1 MRIGYVLKCF
11 PRLSETFILTEVLEL
26 ERLGWDL
33 TVFTRR
39 AVDEPVSHGAIHSLR
54 AEVIQLEPLL
64 RERLWEPFE
73 VHRRLAARCKESHEL
88 AFDLA
93 LGHRNREEMRYWLLA
108 GPVAESAMQRGI
120 ERFHAHFATGSASV
134 ARYASRLAG

>member
-1 MRIGYVLKCF
+1 MRIAYVLKCF

-54 AEVIQLEPLL
+54 AKVIDLEPLL

-73 VHRRLAARCKESHEL
+73 VHRRLAGRLGRARE
-88 AFDLA
+88 AA
-93 LGHRNREEMRYWLLA
+93 LQAAL
-108 GPVAESAMQRGI
+108 PPP
-120 ERFHAHFATGSASV
+120 
-134 ARYASRLAG
+134 SRRACSL

>member
-54 AEVIQLEPLL
+54 AKVIDLEPLL

-73 VHRRLAARCKESHEL
+73 VHRRLAGRLGRAHE
-88 AFDLA
+88 AA
-93 LGHRNREEMRYWLLA
+93 LQAALELHSRDEMRAWLLA
-108 GPVAESAMQRGI
+108 GVRS
-120 ERFHAHFATGSASV
+120 ERA
-134 ARYASRLAG
+134 LAGRVDFIPSPLATSNAPHASPPGPAAG